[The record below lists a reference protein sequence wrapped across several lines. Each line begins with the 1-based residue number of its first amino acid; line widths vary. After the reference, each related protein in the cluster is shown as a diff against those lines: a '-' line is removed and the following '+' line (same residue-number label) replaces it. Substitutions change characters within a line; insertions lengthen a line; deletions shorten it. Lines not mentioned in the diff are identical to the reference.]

1 MAAPTVDSRIKRR
14 CLVMSDDAAFVA
26 GVQCGLPEGW
36 TLIESTDLA
45 RVGGFEEVLQLR
57 FIVLDLDAQAF
68 EPLAVI
74 EEVRGEMML
83 NVAIFCF
90 GGAPAIRDQ
99 ARRARADRFF
109 ERAQSTEKVALFCEQ
124 FGW

>member
-26 GVQCGLPEGW
+26 GLQSSLPESW
-36 TLIESTDLA
+36 TLIAATDLA
-45 RVGGFEEVLQLR
+45 QIGGFEDVLQMR
-57 FIVLDLDAQAF
+57 FIVLDLDAKAF
-68 EPLAVI
+68 DPSAVI
-74 EEVRGEMML
+74 EQVRREMML
-83 NVAIFCF
+83 NIAIFCF
-90 GGAPAIRDQ
+90 GGTAAARDR

-109 ERAQSTEKVALFCEQ
+109 ERAEVAEKLALFCEQ